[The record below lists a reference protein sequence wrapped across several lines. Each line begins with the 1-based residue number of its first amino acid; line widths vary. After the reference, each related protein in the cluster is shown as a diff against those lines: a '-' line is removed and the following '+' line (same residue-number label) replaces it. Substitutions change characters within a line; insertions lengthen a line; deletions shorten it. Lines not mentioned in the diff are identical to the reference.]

1 MQSHYYYLQRM
12 GIVTLLGLAAMAT
25 PAIEPDHHHEPVN
38 VSQLYLK
45 NGQNWPTDASLR
57 QGMTHIREIL
67 TPSLPAVQED
77 KLAAGDYEQLATRID
92 SEIAFIVQ
100 NCHLEKEADAMLHV
114 VLAKLMAGT
123 NAMADKDKP
132 LGRQE
137 GARQVAQALKDYGDY
152 FAHPGW

>member
-1 MQSHYYYLQRM
+1 MKSLYCCLRRV
-12 GIVTLLGLAAMAT
+12 GIMTLLGLAAMAT
-25 PAIEPDHHHEPVN
+25 PAVEPGHHHEPAN
-38 VSQLYLK
+38 TLQLRLN
-45 NGQNWPTDASLR
+45 NGQKWPTDASLR
-57 QGMTHIREIL
+57 QGMTHIRETL
-67 TPSLPAVQED
+67 TPSLPAIQED

-100 NCHLEKEADAMLHV
+100 NCHLKKEADAMLHV

-123 NAMADKDKP
+123 NAMAGKDKP